1 MSYPSYSDLEL
12 EIQNLEQENKY
23 RKNEVKKLKNKLK
36 SKTEVIRYYR
46 KERQKL
52 QIEIWWLMWER
63 DWLKMVVERLH
74 KEIEDLENS
83 RG

>member
-12 EIQNLEQENKY
+12 EIQNLEQDNKY

-46 KERQKL
+46 KEKQKL

-63 DWLKMVVERLH
+63 DWLKMVVEKLH

>member
-46 KERQKL
+46 KEKQKL

>member
-46 KERQKL
+46 KEKQKL

-63 DWLKMVVERLH
+63 DWLKMVVEKLH